1 MVGLLMG
8 CCNAVLIMYYYWV
21 YHIKLIVHH
30 ALEPFGVGANC

>member
-8 CCNAVLIMYYYWV
+8 CCNAVLIMYYWV

-30 ALEPFGVGANC
+30 ALEPFGVGANR